1 MKTRTKII
9 AAIAAAAAGA
19 ALFLAL
25 RPSPEGKVSWKAE
38 TVVLGDVEKLVTATG
53 SVQPLE
59 QVEIS
64 TEVSGTIAKIFVD
77 FNDKVKKGQLIAQ
90 LDHSKLKATLAQQQ
104 ASVDAAENEYGYQK
118 KQRERTAALV
128 ARGAASQQD
137 LDDADYKLENAR
149 TSLLRAKTQRD
160 QAQVDL
166 RNSAIR
172 SPIDGVVLS
181 REVEEGQTVAASMN
195 APTLFVVARSL
206 SKMKVETSIDEADVG
221 QVKPGQK
228 VRFRV
233 DAFPEKEFEGKL
245 RQVRLSPVTTNNV
258 VTYTVIIEADNPDG
272 LLVPGLTANVD
283 IVVASAYGVPTAPVS
298 ALRFKMPAPPS
309 GKPPFGAKKPPF
321 PLPDGA
327 SPPSADGAKAAGD
340 GQKVWVLDGGFP
352 RPRPVVVGVNDG
364 NRAQIV
370 SGLEVGDSV
379 VVGQERKTAAA
390 SAASGSTNPFMPS
403 PPKNRKSA
411 GKSGPPAR

>member
-1 MKTRTKII
+1 MKTRTKI
-9 AAIAAAAAGA
+9 AAALAAAAAGA

-25 RPSPEGKVSWKAE
+25 RPSPEGAISWKTEA
-38 TVVLGDVEKLVTATG
+38 VAVGDVEKLVTATG

-90 LDHSKLKATLAQQQ
+90 LDQSKLKATLAQQQ

-206 SKMKVETSIDEADVG
+206 SKMKVETSVDEADVG

-245 RQVRLSPVTTNNV
+245 SQVRLSPVTTNNV

-298 ALRFKMPAPPS
+298 ALRFKMPAPT

-321 PLPDGA
+321 PLPDGPAPA
-327 SPPSADGAKAAGD
+327 SEAKASGD
-340 GQKVWVLDGGFP
+340 GQKVWTLEGGFP
-352 RPRPVVVGVNDG
+352 RPRTVVLGVNDG
-364 NRAQIV
+364 SRVQIV
-370 SGLEVGDSV
+370 SGLDAGDSV
-379 VVGQERKTAAA
+379 VVGQEKKTAAA
-390 SAASGSTNPFMPS
+390 SASSGTTNPFMPS
-403 PPKNRKSA
+403 PPKSKKSSGKSA
-411 GKSGPPAR
+411 QSGPPPQ

>member
-1 MKTRTKII
+1 MKTRTKIV
-9 AAIAAAAAGA
+9 AALAAAAAGA

-25 RPSPEGKVSWKAE
+25 RPSPEDNVSWKTEA
-38 TVVLGDVEKLVTATG
+38 VVLGDVEKLVTATG

-90 LDHSKLKATLAQQQ
+90 LDQSKLKATLAQQQ

-149 TSLLRAKTQRD
+149 TSLLRARTQRD

-166 RNSAIR
+166 RNSSIH

-245 RQVRLSPVTTNNV
+245 RQVRLAPVATNNV
-258 VTYTVIIEADNPDG
+258 VTYTVIVEADNPDG

-321 PLPDGA
+321 PVP
-327 SPPSADGAKAAGD
+327 DGAKAAGD

-352 RPRPVVVGVNDG
+352 RPRPVVLGVNDG
-364 NRAQIV
+364 SRVQIV

-379 VVGQERKTAAA
+379 VVGQEKRTSAA